1 MAIGVEGRIRAW
13 ASTREWSTWYA
24 QGIVT
29 GVGATREQAELAD
42 VHGDGRGGY
51 YWVADGGAVPGFRR
65 ADVRVPPRG
74 SGIDPVA
81 DRVRP

>member
-42 VHGDGRGGY
+42 IHGDGRGGY
-51 YWVADGGAVPGFRR
+51 YWVADGGAVPVWLCNGIVRKVGSSRR
-65 ADVRVPPRG
+65 
-74 SGIDPVA
+74 
-81 DRVRP
+81 